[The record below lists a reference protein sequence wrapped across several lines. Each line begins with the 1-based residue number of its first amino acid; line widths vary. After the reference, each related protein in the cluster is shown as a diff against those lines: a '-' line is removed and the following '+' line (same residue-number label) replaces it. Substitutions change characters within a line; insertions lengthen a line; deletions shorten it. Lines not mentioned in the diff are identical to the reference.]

1 MAMTRAAHAFPGR
14 DPMELSTTSKGKTA
28 GAGFEIVE
36 QRRPSFLLDGSP
48 ASVRGHGLVAV
59 TGCAALDE
67 FPPDFLVPAHCT
79 GRRATHALA
88 ARFHGAFVPN
98 GVGTPYEFAA
108 SDA

>member
-1 MAMTRAAHAFPGR
+1 M
-14 DPMELSTTSKGKTA
+14 
-28 GAGFEIVE
+28 
-36 QRRPSFLLDGSP
+36 
-48 ASVRGHGLVAV
+48 AV

-67 FPPDFLVPAHCT
+67 FSPDFLVPVDCT

-88 ARFHGAFVPN
+88 ARFPAAFVPN